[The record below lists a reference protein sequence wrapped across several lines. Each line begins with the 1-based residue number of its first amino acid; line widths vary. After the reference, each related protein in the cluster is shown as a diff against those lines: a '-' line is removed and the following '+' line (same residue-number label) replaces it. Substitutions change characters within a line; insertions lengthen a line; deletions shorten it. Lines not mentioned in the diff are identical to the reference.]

1 MNRIFILL
9 TYLFHNVFVL
19 ALIHNIFNFL
29 LFYSWR
35 ALHCLWKKSWKKNF
49 VFFLPKT
56 SPSLSVH
63 NNVSPISPAILAGL
77 LVTYIWN
84 VLLFYCVPELN
95 FKEEFISVKSGWAAR
110 LERSIYVYIDLSLSR
125 IWHIKI
131 KTINKEDIEK
141 ILPFQLITNFWITL
155 KFSVIH

>member
-1 MNRIFILL
+1 M
-9 TYLFHNVFVL
+9 YLFLLLSITFSIFYY
-19 ALIHNIFNFL
+19 LIAEGPCTVCEKKVEKKFRFFL
-29 LFYSWR
+29 
-35 ALHCLWKKSWKKNF
+35 
-49 VFFLPKT
+49 LPKT

-131 KTINKEDIEK
+131 KTINKEDIEN